1 MKLEFQ
7 NRWLRVLVEF
17 LPLWREIRSYR
28 VAPGSGEKRT
38 GRRLQKQIARR
49 LKHAP
54 EEAP

>member
-7 NRWLRVLVEF
+7 SRWLRVLVEF
-17 LPLWREIRSYR
+17 LPLWREIRRYR
-28 VAPGSGEKRT
+28 VAPGSGQERT

-49 LKHAP
+49 LKHAT